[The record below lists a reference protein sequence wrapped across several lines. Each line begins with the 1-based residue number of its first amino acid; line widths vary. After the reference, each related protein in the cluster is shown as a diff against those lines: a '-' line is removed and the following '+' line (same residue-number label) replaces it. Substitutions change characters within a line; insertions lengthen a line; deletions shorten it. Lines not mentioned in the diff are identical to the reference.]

1 MEAKNKKRR
10 YRSGKLPFLTNVI
23 AHTINLAVVG
33 GGSACKYFI
42 ELLYEE
48 RFPFMDINIVGVC
61 DINPKAEGF
70 VLAKELGIY
79 TTTNFRDLFKIKE
92 LDSIIELTG
101 SQEVLLDIIRLR
113 PKGVGVIEHN
123 IGRLLRNLFDIDK
136 RLQLTEHQLIV
147 EKMFSEFLIQQ
158 STAAILVLN
167 TDFTIV
173 ETNEAYLK
181 MVNKSKEEVVGA
193 HCYKISYGFNAP
205 CSSCKPEMKC
215 PMVETLRTGISS
227 YVLHEHPG
235 SGDRPSFYNIVT
247 YPLRNENSEI
257 FQVIEVFRDI
267 TKEFSH
273 RWEKRVKELKS
284 DFQKLIQ
291 EDRMI
296 SLGKLAA
303 SCAHEINNP
312 IQGLLTFSHLMQE
325 VLNEGDPSSKDLEQF
340 KKHLS
345 LMSKE
350 LERCGNI
357 VSGLL
362 SFSREYPLEHKD
374 LQYKD
379 IDLNEVIEAVLTLT
393 QHKMKLQN
401 IQLTAKISPKLF
413 TVMGDANQLQQCFL
427 NLIFNAIAAMPEG
440 GQLHVLSK
448 HDKAKKNVCV
458 EIRDTGYGIPE
469 ENLDHIF
476 DPFFTTKEAGEA
488 IGLGLSIVYSV
499 TKNHG
504 GTIKVNTKVGKG
516 TSFILNFPTH

>member
-1 MEAKNKKRR
+1 
-10 YRSGKLPFLTNVI
+10 LTNVI
-23 AHTINLAVVG
+23 AHTINLAIVG
-33 GGSACKYFI
+33 GGRACKYFI
-42 ELLYEE
+42 ELLYDE
-48 RFPFMDINIVGVC
+48 RFPFLDINIVGVG

-79 TTTNFRDLFKIKE
+79 TTNNFQDLFKIKD

-123 IGRLLRNLFDIDK
+123 IGRLLRNLFDIDE

-158 STAAILVLN
+158 STAAIMILN
-167 TDFTIV
+167 TDFTIA

-181 MVNKSKEEVVGA
+181 MVNKSKEEVIGA
-193 HCYKISYGFNAP
+193 HCYKISYGLSAP

-227 YVLHEHPG
+227 YAMHEHPG

-247 YPLRNENSEI
+247 YPLRNESGEI
-257 FQVIEVFRDI
+257 FQVIEIFRDI
-267 TKEFSH
+267 TEEFSH
-273 RWEKRVKELKS
+273 RWDKRVEELKS
-284 DFQKLIQ
+284 NLQKLIQ

-340 KKHLS
+340 KKHLA

-362 SFSREYPLEHKD
+362 SFSREYSLEYKE
-374 LQYKD
+374 LEYKD
-379 IDLNEVIEAVLTLT
+379 IDLNEILQWVLTLSR
-393 QHKMKLQN
+393 HKMTLRN
-401 IQLTAKISPKLF
+401 IQLTAKLSPKPLRAK
-413 TVMGDANQLQQCFL
+413 GDANQLKQCFL

-448 HDKAKKNVCV
+448 QDKAKKKAFI
-458 EIRDTGYGIPE
+458 EIRDTGYGILE
-469 ENLDHIF
+469 ENLGHIF

-488 IGLGLSIVYSV
+488 TGLGLSIVYSV

-504 GTIKVNTKVGKG
+504 GNIKVNSKVGEG

>member
-1 MEAKNKKRR
+1 MKEKNQTNKYSTAK
-10 YRSGKLPFLTNVI
+10 SLFLTDGMI
-23 AHTINLAVVG
+23 HAINLAIVG
-33 GGSACKYFI
+33 GGRACKYFI
-42 ELLYEE
+42 EFI
-48 RFPFMDINIVGVC
+48 RDNPFPFLDINIVGVV
-61 DINPKAEGF
+61 DINPEAEGF
-70 VLAKELGIY
+70 VLAKELEIY
-79 TTTNFRDLFKIKE
+79 TTTNFRDLFNIKE

-101 SQEVLLDIIRLR
+101 RREVLLDIIRLR

-123 IGRLLRNLFDIDK
+123 IGRLLRNLFDIDE

-158 STAAILVLN
+158 STAAIVILN
-167 TDFTIV
+167 TDFTVV

-181 MVNKSKEEVVGA
+181 AVKKSKEEVIGA
-193 HCYKISYGFNAP
+193 HCYKISHGYSAP
-205 CSSCKPEMKC
+205 CSSSQPEMEC
-215 PMVETLRTGISS
+215 PMVETLRTGISAH
-227 YVLHEHPG
+227 VIHEHLSPEG
-235 SGDRPSFYNIVT
+235 QLRYCNIVT
-247 YPLRNENSEI
+247 YPLKDQNGEI
-257 FQVIEVFRDI
+257 FRIIEVWRDI
-267 TKEFSH
+267 TYELSH
-273 RWEKRVKELKS
+273 RWDKKVKELKS
-284 DFQKLIQ
+284 DLQKLVQ

-296 SLGKLAA
+296 SLGKLMA

-325 VLNEGDPSSKDLEQF
+325 ILAEGNPSSEDLEQF
-340 KKHLS
+340 KKHLA

-362 SFSREYPLEHKD
+362 SFSRESTIE
-374 LQYKD
+374 YKN
-379 IDLNEVIEAVLTLT
+379 IDLNEILEEVINLTC
-393 QHKMKLQN
+393 HKMKLRN
-401 IQLTAKISPKLF
+401 VDLIARLSPGLL
-413 TVMGDANQLQQCFL
+413 MIRGNDSQLQQCFL

-488 IGLGLSIVYSV
+488 TGLGLSIVYGV

-504 GTIKVNTKVGKG
+504 GNIKVNSKVGEG
-516 TSFILNFPTH
+516 TSFVLDFPTH